1 MTTPTT
7 FRDRLRELRRSRN
20 VQLLFVALT
29 VSLIIALAAL
39 LMNWNRTSGEA
50 SPTGTSTATAAP
62 APEQTPVGVRAT
74 PDAPSAAPSG
84 ELQRTVDGLVM
95 PPVTG
100 DPAAYAS
107 AAALAL
113 TNYNTGQA
121 TRDRVLENFVTFTQ
135 PTDSYVGPTAANG
148 GESFVDA
155 AFREKSALNRGGK
168 FLPAESAF
176 EQMWQ
181 NGGWMTSEV
190 RSVRVD
196 GQHVSWPSWEP
207 SYNDADEGYALV
219 TVELATLVG
228 NASGLTTEGTQ
239 WVSFELDCDEDAAGQ
254 RTQCGVV
261 LLANEV
267 VQ

>member
-7 FRDRLRELRRSRN
+7 LRDRMRELRRSRN
-20 VQLLFVALT
+20 AQLLFVALAA
-29 VSLIIALAAL
+29 SLIIALAAL
-39 LMNWNRTSGEA
+39 LMNWNRTSNETAPESTETAAAAA
-50 SPTGTSTATAAP
+50 SPA
-62 APEQTPVGVRAT
+62 QTPIGVRAT

-84 ELQRTVDGLVM
+84 ELQRTVDGLIM

-100 DPAAYAS
+100 DPAEYAS

-113 TNYNTGQA
+113 TNYTTGQV

-135 PTDSYVGPTAANG
+135 PTDSYVGPTAPNG
-148 GESFVDA
+148 AQSFVDA

-228 NASGLTTEGTQ
+228 NASGLTTKGTQ
-239 WVSFELDCDEDAAGQ
+239 WVSFELDCDADDAGQ

>member
-1 MTTPTT
+1 MTTPTPL
-7 FRDRLRELRRSRN
+7 RDRLRELRRSRN
-20 VQLLFVALT
+20 VQLLFVALA
-29 VSLIIALAAL
+29 VSLILALAAL
-39 LMNWNRTSGEA
+39 LMNWNRTSGETGPEESSTA
-50 SPTGTSTATAAP
+50 VTTGTP
-62 APEQTPVGVRAT
+62 AQTPIGVRAT

-84 ELQRTVDGLVM
+84 ELQRTVDGLIM

-100 DPAAYAS
+100 DPAEFAS

-135 PTDSYVGPTAANG
+135 PTDSYVGPTTPSG
-148 GESFVDA
+148 GKSFVDA

-190 RSVRVD
+190 RTVRVD
-196 GQHVSWPSWEP
+196 GQHVSWPSWKP

-239 WVSFELDCDEDAAGQ
+239 WVSFELDCDEDESGQ

>member
-7 FRDRLRELRRSRN
+7 PRDRLRDLARSRN
-20 VQLLFVALT
+20 VQLVLVAIAI
-29 VSLIIALAAL
+29 SLILALAVL
-39 LMNWNRTSGEA
+39 LMTWNRNVAEAPEGSAAVTA
-50 SPTGTSTATAAP
+50 SPAP
-62 APEQTPVGVRAT
+62 SLEVRAT
-74 PDAPSAAPSG
+74 PDAPSGLPSG
-84 ELQRTVDGLVM
+84 ELQRTADGLIK
-95 PPVTG
+95 PPSTG
-100 DPAAYAS
+100 DAAVFAS

-113 TNYNTGQA
+113 TNYDTGKV

-135 PTDSYVGPTAANG
+135 PTEAYVGPTAPGG

-155 AFREKSALNRGGK
+155 AFREKSALNRGGG

-181 NGGWMTSEV
+181 NGGWMSSEV
-190 RSVRVD
+190 RTVRVD
-196 GQHVSWPSWEP
+196 GQLVSWSSWEP
-207 SYNDADEGYALV
+207 SFNDADAGYALV

-228 NASGLTTEGTQ
+228 NSSGLTTEGTQ
-239 WVSFELDCDEDAAGQ
+239 WVSFELDCDEDETGQ

-261 LLANEV
+261 LLANEA